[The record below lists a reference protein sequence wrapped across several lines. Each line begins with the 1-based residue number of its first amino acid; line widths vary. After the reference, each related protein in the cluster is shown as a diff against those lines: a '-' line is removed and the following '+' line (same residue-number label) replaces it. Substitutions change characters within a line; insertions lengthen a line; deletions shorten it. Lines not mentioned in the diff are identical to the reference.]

1 MVAFICTLDKKI
13 LILLHGIFS
22 LISFVHFYVV
32 EKVRELILKV
42 TQWLHRCRGDD
53 KVGQSDC
60 LACGSWGFKSQPR
73 QPKSLKQVV
82 TAPLINASVSATC
95 PRNDH
100 KRMSRV
106 ILGVAL

>member
-42 TQWLHRCRGDD
+42 TQWLHHCRGDG
-53 KVGQSDC
+53 KVGQSDR
-60 LACGSWGFKSQPR
+60 LACGSWRFKSQPR
-73 QPKSLKQVV
+73 QPKSLKQVM
-82 TAPLINASVSATC
+82 TAPLINA
-95 PRNDH
+95 RQ
-100 KRMSRV
+100 
-106 ILGVAL
+106 